1 MAESSVWWDV
11 PTGEYMNYDE
21 WCQYYDGDE
30 DSNHRVA
37 IVGWDD
43 AYPASN
49 FTGTKNGTP
58 QGDGAWLVKNSWGS
72 IQGSNLLGLTE
83 APEWGLR
90 DAQGKGTGFFWVS
103 YYDKSL
109 GCPAVYQVEP
119 LQSSAHHTYQYD
131 YLGTSALSSV
141 VCDAYP
147 FASANIFTTKDAEV
161 LEAVSTFAL
170 TPGVVVDI
178 EVYLLNDDDEVPT
191 DGRRVRSQQTILE
204 QAGNYTLELD
214 DPVQLAAGQRF
225 AVVESVYDKQDEIY
239 QFNLEVAYQ
248 VPGFYESNA
257 VVHEGETMAYCRG
270 AWIGIDEINA
280 VLAEEGVALQTG
292 NALIKAFTQ
301 DDPAPLLERR
311 LQDQK
316 SGIAVSGLMSP
327 DAFLEIVPNQVH
339 NPLDEGCTLVERARL
354 AGHAITS
361 ANLNLSGEY
370 GRDIQIE
377 IPVEGLEGR
386 TVTVVSCS
394 NGTPELF
401 TAEIK
406 NGHATFR
413 LKEPVPFALLDG
425 VYTQDQ
431 IAAMEKA
438 DTPELTPP
446 SQDSDQPENQ
456 PEDQPEDQPSGQP
469 QDQFKEQSS
478 LVGFSDNRTTSAQTS
493 DSGMNAMMYLV
504 FIALIAVFVL
514 QLARSRKC

>member
-1 MAESSVWWDV
+1 MIS
-11 PTGEYMNYDE
+11 P
-21 WCQYYDGDE
+21 
-30 DSNHRVA
+30 
-37 IVGWDD
+37 
-43 AYPASN
+43 
-49 FTGTKNGTP
+49 F
-58 QGDGAWLVKNSWGS
+58 
-72 IQGSNLLGLTE
+72 
-83 APEWGLR
+83 
-90 DAQGKGTGFFWVS
+90 
-103 YYDKSL
+103 
-109 GCPAVYQVEP
+109 GCPAAYQVEP

-147 FASANIFTTKDAEV
+147 FASANIFTAKDAEV

-191 DGRRVRSQQTILE
+191 DGRRIRSQQTILE

-239 QFNLEVAYQ
+239 QFNLEIAYQ

-292 NALIKAFTQ
+292 NALIKAFAQ

-316 SGIAVSGLMSP
+316 SGIAVSGFMSP
-327 DAFLEIVPNQVH
+327 DAFLEVVPNQVH

-361 ANLNLSGEY
+361 VNLNLSGEY

-394 NGTPELF
+394 NGTPELL

-438 DTPELTPP
+438 DTPEPTPP

-456 PEDQPEDQPSGQP
+456 PENQPEDQPSGQP